1 MAVINVTADSFY
13 ALSRMQSIEQ
23 LEARIEQVVAEGAVH
38 FYGAGVPVVQGIG
51 IGVYGYLESYEGREH
66 RFLEVCLAAGGE
78 PHLVGADE
86 AHDEGGLLAF
96 DNSGPL
102 YLPQG
107 GVLRHRGL
115 PPLGG

>member
-1 MAVINVTADSFY
+1 MIH
-13 ALSRMQSIEQ
+13 
-23 LEARIEQVVAEGAVH
+23 QVVVAGGDVEADTEGAVH
-38 FYGAGVPVVQGIG
+38 SHGAVVLVVQGIG
-51 IGVYGYLESYEGREH
+51 IGVYGDFVAYEGREH
-66 RFLEVCLAAGGE
+66 LLLEVCLAAGGE